1 MKAGTMNGLIGAN
14 MNVKLAE
21 TPMRVYSEAEAK
33 GDTGAMERAMG
44 YAEEFSQK
52 AKECSDEAKEAMKS
66 EVKEEKKEQEA
77 LIERRREEAAARRG
91 ETSGRLPEPVDT
103 AEISEEGKKASQG
116 AAAPAGTGA
125 GGPAAADIAKTY
137 TESGSA
143 VDMQAA
149 EPQIC
154 VKA

>member
-1 MKAGTMNGLIGAN
+1 MKGLIGAN

-77 LIERRREEAAARRG
+77 LIERRR
-91 ETSGRLPEPVDT
+91 
-103 AEISEEGKKASQG
+103 
-116 AAAPAGTGA
+116 
-125 GGPAAADIAKTY
+125 
-137 TESGSA
+137 
-143 VDMQAA
+143 
-149 EPQIC
+149 
-154 VKA
+154 